1 MGNIHD
7 SNKMSAVPWTEH
19 CTSNEK
25 WVFYGIIKIKQFR
38 ASSGTVPLRTS
49 SVNFHSSVNRFFL
62 QMVEN
67 WERILQHFFLLLL
80 VVLSIISRLRSP
92 LFKLNYSTLDRRLLN
107 NFFFFSFSFLV
118 HTILRTGFGIWPGLK
133 LLSLRTAC
141 YQAFELYLNYNW
153 IIYKMFLKIVW
164 RFTYTIHAL
173 HQLQESLK
181 NIYYIL

>member
-1 MGNIHD
+1 MTSPLFARIALVILCPVHSCGEKILKTFANSQRYSQFSLFLQNNSCPWLMYCILVHNLFWNYQMGNIHD

-67 WERILQHFFLLLL
+67 WERILQHFILLLL
-80 VVLSIISRLRSP
+80 VVLSIISKR
-92 LFKLNYSTLDRRLLN
+92 
-107 NFFFFSFSFLV
+107 
-118 HTILRTGFGIWPGLK
+118 
-133 LLSLRTAC
+133 
-141 YQAFELYLNYNW
+141 
-153 IIYKMFLKIVW
+153 
-164 RFTYTIHAL
+164 IH
-173 HQLQESLK
+173 
-181 NIYYIL
+181 IT